1 MKTFMNG
8 AMLALLSLAVTAVR
22 LEQTEE
28 AAVEAVGTSVSIT
41 PEEAD

>member
-22 LEQTEE
+22 LEQE
-28 AAVEAVGTSVSIT
+28 EAVGTSVSIT
-41 PEEAD
+41 PEEAS